1 MRHPSWLA
9 VVIAAVTVVTGAA
22 AQTNAPSAYPS
33 RPITMIV
40 PFPPGGPV
48 DTIGRI
54 VGERMRVSFGQTVIV
69 ENVPGASGSIGV
81 GRAARAAPDGY
92 TLCMG
97 NWSSH
102 VGSPATY
109 PIGYDIVKDLEPV
122 ALLPTAPTLIV
133 GKKALAATNL
143 GELIV
148 WLKANPDKAT
158 AGTIGIGSPSHVS
171 GIYFQN
177 ETGTRFQF
185 VPYRGGSP
193 LTQALVAGQIDMR
206 VGAEASQTLSYLR
219 SGDIKAFAVL
229 AKTRWA
235 SAPDIPTIDEA
246 GVRGLHI
253 SLWNGLWVP
262 KDTPPDIIARLNAV
276 IVEALADATVRERI
290 ANIGFEVPAPEQ
302 LTPAALGAFHR
313 AEIAKWWPIMKA
325 ANIKVE

>member
-1 MRHPSWLA
+1 MRVL
-9 VVIAAVTVVTGAA
+9 TVVVAA
-22 AQTNAPSAYPS
+22 FTAMLELVASATAQTYPS

-54 VGERMRVSFGQTVIV
+54 MAERMRASFGQPVII

-81 GRAARAAPDGY
+81 ARAARASPDGH
-92 TLCMG
+92 TISMG

-102 VGSPATY
+102 VGSPAIY
-109 PIGYDIVKDLEPV
+109 PIAYDIVKDFEPV
-122 ALLPTAPTLIV
+122 ALLPIAPTLIV
-133 GKKALAATNL
+133 AKKALPANDVK
-143 GELIV
+143 ELV
-148 WLKANPDKAT
+148 AWLKANADKAT
-158 AGTIGIGSPSHVS
+158 AGTIGVGSPSHVS

-185 VPYRGGSP
+185 VPYRGGAP

-219 SGDIKAFAVL
+219 SGEIKAFAVL
-229 AKTRWA
+229 AKTRWPA
-235 SAPDIPTIDEA
+235 APDIPTIDEA

-253 SLWNGLWVP
+253 SLWNGLWAP
-262 KDTPPDIIARLNAV
+262 KATPKDIIAKLNGA
-276 IVEALADATVRERI
+276 IVDALADPTLRARM
-290 ANIGFEVPAPEQ
+290 AAIGFEIPAREQ
-302 LTPAALGAFHR
+302 QTPAALAAFHQ
-313 AEIAKWWPIMKA
+313 AEIDKWWPIIKA